1 MVEFHP
7 NFSALHPHTST
18 ACRPGLIE
26 ALRQS
31 ICLGMIR
38 RCETMINV
46 TQVDE
51 RGNKSGSK
59 TAPRSVIITRGAP
72 CLRTISSNYYPFVS
86 MSRLWKSPKGDQ
98 FQCDGKEAIAGGMGT
113 KRVRWSLRN
122 GLSPGTPDNA

>member
-7 NFSALHPHTST
+7 NFSALHPHTLT
-18 ACRPGLIE
+18 TCRPGLIE

-59 TAPRSVIITRGAP
+59 DGS
-72 CLRTISSNYYPFVS
+72 TICDNYS
-86 MSRLWKSPKGDQ
+86 EELH
-98 FQCDGKEAIAGGMGT
+98 A
-113 KRVRWSLRN
+113 
-122 GLSPGTPDNA
+122 

>member
-7 NFSALHPHTST
+7 NFFCSTST
-18 ACRPGLIE
+18 YIDNMSGQGLIE

-51 RGNKSGSK
+51 RETSLDRK
-59 TAPRSVIITRGAP
+59 TAPRSVIITEELHA
-72 CLRTISSNYYPFVS
+72 
-86 MSRLWKSPKGDQ
+86 
-98 FQCDGKEAIAGGMGT
+98 
-113 KRVRWSLRN
+113 
-122 GLSPGTPDNA
+122 